1 MKNIILFTLLM
12 FTVFT
17 VNAQGGAGAA
27 GLEYGEVEFDGE
39 TLVKMIGDNGDTIL
53 VAKLDDVSVTSP
65 RTFANKD
72 DYKTYLRYRRYA
84 PIVYPYAKQ
93 AIRIF
98 RETEMA
104 TTEMNKGKR
113 KRYIKKLQKELKEE
127 FEEPLKK
134 LTKIQGYMLQ
144 KMIERETGTPLHT
157 SIKELRG
164 GFTAGYWSTFSRMFG
179 YNLKEGYIEGEDTI
193 LDAVLDDF
201 DVSHDF

>member
-12 FTVFT
+12 FTAFA
-17 VNAQGGAGAA
+17 VNAQGGA

-53 VAKLDDVSVTSP
+53 VAKLDDISITSP
-65 RTFANKD
+65 RTFANEY
-72 DYKTYLRYRRYA
+72 DYKVYLRYRRYA

-104 TTEMNKGKR
+104 TQEMNTGKR

-144 KMIERETGTPLHT
+144 KMIERETKTPLHS

-179 YNLKEGYIEGEDTI
+179 YKLKEGYIKGDDTI
-193 LDAVLDDF
+193 LDAVLEDF

>member
-12 FTVFT
+12 FTAFAVK
-17 VNAQGGAGAA
+17 AQGGAGAA
-27 GLEYGEVEFDGE
+27 EIEYGEVEFDGE

-98 RETEMA
+98 RETEVA
-104 TTEMNKGKR
+104 TQEMNKGKR

-144 KMIERETGTPLHT
+144 KMIERETGTSLHS

-179 YNLKEGYIEGEDTI
+179 YKLKEGYIEGDDTI

>member
-12 FTVFT
+12 FTAFV

-27 GLEYGEVEFDGE
+27 GVEYGEVEFDGE

-53 VAKLDDVSVTSP
+53 VAKLDDVSITSP

-104 TTEMNKGKR
+104 TQEMNKGKR
-113 KRYIKKLQKELKEE
+113 KRYIKKLQKQLKEE

-134 LTKIQGYMLQ
+134 LTKTQGYILQ
-144 KMIERETGTPLHT
+144 KMIERETGTSLHS
-157 SIKELRG
+157 SIKDLRG

-179 YNLKEGYIEGEDTI
+179 YKLKEGYIEGNDTI